1 MSSYK
6 NYLVKFTLL
15 LTLTACAYNE
25 PKLDNEKVSK
35 NKINF
40 IKQDVKYFNL
50 ENQYIMFA
58 LEFESQKKYQ
68 SSRKIYLKL
77 FENTNKY
84 EYLVKYLNLSFVMKD
99 YEGVKEYSS
108 LYMLENIKEE
118 EMILKLYTLS
128 LLKLEEKDETIKYA
142 KKLVNKF
149 YHKSNHSF
157 LASIYLDLKDYNNA
171 IEEFE
176 KAYKISKS
184 VQLLQTITNLQYNHL
199 NLKKESKSRILKYIK
214 KNDYPFNL
222 SLQLLSFYEI
232 EKDKEQIILLL
243 EKMYSK
249 YSKMDKKIVQNK
261 TKSLLIRYLI
271 KEDREKAI
279 LFLESN
285 NIENNV
291 LVELYKSEN
300 KLYKANLLLSKLYNK
315 TNNLDYLAEQAMI
328 EFEIAKNK
336 QEVLPNVISK
346 FDKVLQK
353 ISNPIYEN
361 YLAYILIDYNL
372 DIERGLVL
380 VKKALIKEPTNLAFI
395 DTLAWGFY
403 KNKDCKN
410 AYLNMK
416 KIVDKIGLEDI
427 EIKLHWKKIKECVK

>member
-25 PKLDNEKVSK
+25 PKLDDEKISK

-50 ENQYIMFA
+50 ESQYIMFA

-77 FENTNKY
+77 FENTNKH

-99 YEGVKEYSS
+99 YEGVKKYAS
-108 LYMLENIKEE
+108 LNMLENIKEE
-118 EMILKLYTLS
+118 EMILKFYTLS
-128 LLKLEEKDETIKYA
+128 LLKLQEKDETIKYA

-184 VQLLQTITNLQYNHL
+184 VQLLQTITNIKYNHL
-199 NLKKESKSRILKYIK
+199 NQKKESKNRILKYIK
-214 KNDYPFNL
+214 KNDYPFDL

-232 EKDKEQIILLL
+232 EKEKEQIILLL
-243 EKMYSK
+243 EKMYSN
-249 YSKMDKKIVQNK
+249 YSKMNKKIVQNK

-300 KLYKANLLLSKLYNK
+300 KLNKANLLLSKLYKK

-336 QEVLPNVISK
+336 QQVLPNVISK

-353 ISNPIYEN
+353 ISKPVYEN

-416 KIVDKIGLEDI
+416 KIVDKIGLENK